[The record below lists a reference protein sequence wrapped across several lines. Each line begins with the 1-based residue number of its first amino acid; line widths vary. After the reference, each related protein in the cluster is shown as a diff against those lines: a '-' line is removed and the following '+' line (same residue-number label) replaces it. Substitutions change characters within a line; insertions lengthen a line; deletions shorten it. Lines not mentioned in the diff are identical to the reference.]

1 MSFTES
7 LQCPPVT
14 YELTKHKYLPHSL
27 PKRKQKDSKGR
38 KLIHKDKEQKT
49 NWLIKRKKVKAE
61 VQSSNKTEKMKG
73 GKLLSY

>member
-38 KLIHKDKEQKT
+38 KINSQRQRAKDNKLT
-49 NWLIKRKKVKAE
+49 DSKK
-61 VQSSNKTEKMKG
+61 KG
-73 GKLLSY
+73 KGRGPVL

>member
-14 YELTKHKYLPHSL
+14 YKLTKHKYLPHSL

-38 KLIHKDKEQKT
+38 KLIQKDKEQKT
-49 NWLIKRKKVKAE
+49 N
-61 VQSSNKTEKMKG
+61 
-73 GKLLSY
+73 